1 MSNRKLDNFSKA
13 LRNLEESQSYQ
24 PPYDAVT
31 EAGLVSLFQ
40 ICLEMSWKAMKKAL
54 EDQGYPEAQT
64 ESPRRVIKCA
74 YTAGMIDDEEGWIDA
89 LNSRNLLAH
98 TYNDEVARSIIE
110 KSRSEF
116 LPLFQR
122 LEAELR
128 EDWW

>member
-40 ICLEMSWKAMKKAL
+40 ICLEMSWKTMKKAL